1 MHPTT
6 ASTDPRPA
14 EGSLR
19 GFEAAWEEFFAAL
32 RRLRGRGARDRG
44 EELTLSQQNLL
55 TALGEHPQLQVGEVA
70 LAAGVAPPTATR
82 MLDHLERGGI
92 VRREH
97 STRDRRVV
105 TVALTAQGRR
115 LLERKR
121 AAVGEKRRALY
132 ESLEPEER
140 EQAQRLLR
148 RLADLIEEL

>member
-1 MHPTT
+1 MVATSTGADAQPT
-6 ASTDPRPA
+6 
-14 EGSLR
+14 EGSLQ
-19 GFEAAWEEFFAAL
+19 GFETAWDEFFAAM
-32 RRLRGRGARDRG
+32 RRARGRSARERG

-55 TALGEHPQLQVGEVA
+55 TALGEHPQLPVGEIA

-82 MLDHLERGGI
+82 MLDHLERAGI

-105 TVALTAQGRR
+105 TVALTDQGQR

-121 AAVGEKRRALY
+121 STVHAKRRTLY
-132 ESLEPEER
+132 ESLDPDER
-140 EQAQRLLR
+140 EQAQRLLH

>member
-1 MHPTT
+1 MPAET
-6 ASTDPRPA
+6 ANTDAHST
-14 EGSLR
+14 EGSLG
-19 GFEAAWEEFFAAL
+19 GFETAWDEFFAAL
-32 RRLRGRGARDRG
+32 RRARGRAARERG

-55 TALGEHPQLQVGEVA
+55 TALGEHPQLPVGEVA

-82 MLDHLERGGI
+82 MLDHLERTGI

-105 TVALTAQGRR
+105 TVALTAQGQQ

-121 AAVGEKRRALY
+121 AAVHEKRRTLY
-132 ESLEPEER
+132 ESLHPDER

-148 RLADLIEEL
+148 RLAEVIGEL